1 MMIIVIAL
9 GEKAGLRMLDE
20 TQKVAVALLYD
31 KVNAPKI
38 LAKGQDEVARSII
51 NIAEESGVPI
61 SEDHLLAQTLAK
73 LELDQE
79 IPESLFRSVAVV
91 LAWVYRLQGKTPWD
105 EQEVDETGE

>member
-1 MMIIVIAL
+1 MTITASAL
-9 GEKAGLRMLDE
+9 EKKAGLRMLDE
-20 TQKVAVALLYD
+20 TQKIAVALLYD

-38 LAKGQDEVARSII
+38 LAKGEDEFARSII
-51 NIAEESGVPI
+51 NIAKETGVPI

-73 LELDQE
+73 LELNQE

-105 EQEVDETGE
+105 DHEVGEAGE